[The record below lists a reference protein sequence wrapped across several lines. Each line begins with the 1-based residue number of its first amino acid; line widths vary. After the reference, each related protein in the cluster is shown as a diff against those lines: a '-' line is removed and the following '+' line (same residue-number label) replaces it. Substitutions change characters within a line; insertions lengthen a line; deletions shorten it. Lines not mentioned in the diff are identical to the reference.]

1 MADMITY
8 PLGTPADDTR
18 LVGTEMGIPQA
29 DGANLNLTRNF
40 LVSDIASL
48 SVNNYLESTTTITN
62 AQWLALG
69 GTQIILVP
77 TPGVNKY
84 IKLLQA
90 SIFFDFDAAANFAFT
105 NLEIAP
111 AGGNS
116 QAVLT
121 SAVASPVTDDQ
132 VWTLAPTNSLMS
144 SAALVFRNVSAANPT
159 GAGTVQV
166 KIRYQVLNTL
176 AF

>member
-1 MADMITY
+1 MAIIYSY
-8 PLGTPADDTR
+8 PIGTPSAADNLLGTQVDPI
-18 LVGTEMGIPQA
+18 TEENKTVQFGI
-29 DGANLNLTRNF
+29 GA
-40 LVSDIASL
+40 VSTLITQG
-48 SVNNYLESTTTITN
+48 YLETTTTITN

-90 SIFFDFDAAANFAFT
+90 SIFFDFNAAANFAFT

-121 SAVASPVTDDQ
+121 AAVASPVTDDQ

>member
-1 MADMITY
+1 MAEVITY
-8 PLGTPADDTR
+8 PLAIPAGDTR
-18 LVGTEMGIPQA
+18 LVGTLMNVPQNE
-29 DGANLNLTRNF
+29 GPGLNLTRNF
-40 LVSDIASL
+40 LVSDVANL
-48 SVNNYLESTTTITN
+48 AVNNYLESTTNITN

-69 GTQIILVP
+69 GTSVVLVP
-77 TPGVNKY
+77 NPGANKY
-84 IKLLQA
+84 IKLLEA
-90 SIFFDFDAAANFAFT
+90 SIFFDFNAAASFAFT

-121 SAVASPVTDDQ
+121 AAVASPVTGDQ
-132 VWTLAPTNSLMS
+132 VWTLATTNSLIN
-144 SAALVFRNVSAANPT
+144 SAALVFRNLTATNPT

-166 KIRYQVLNTL
+166 KVRYQVLNTS